1 MFDHDA
7 SSDLL
12 SSRPSLYYVGSKGTL
27 YRNWSFWV
35 NILEALYV
43 SLVVFFIA
51 FGMPL
56 FHCII
61 SKIRF
66 RLSKVFSSC
75 TKKIKLKVV

>member
-12 SSRPSLYYVGSKGTL
+12 CSRPGLYYVGSKGTL
-27 YRNWSFWV
+27 YRSWSFWV

-51 FGMPL
+51 FGEWL
-56 FHCII
+56 
-61 SKIRF
+61 
-66 RLSKVFSSC
+66 L
-75 TKKIKLKVV
+75 